1 MVNDSKKVDV
11 EKDIVK
17 VNKLNI
23 DDAFTALTLKYKNL
37 QKKIEKALSA
47 FNVKQQEKRR
57 VLSEEKTKP
66 HVVSQPEKKAKP
78 LPPEDDAAKTEEI
91 TVSAEFWIDK

>member
-37 QKKIEKALSA
+37 QKKIEKAIRILEILL
-47 FNVKQQEKRR
+47 F
-57 VLSEEKTKP
+57 
-66 HVVSQPEKKAKP
+66 
-78 LPPEDDAAKTEEI
+78 DD
-91 TVSAEFWIDK
+91 

>member
-37 QKKIEKALSA
+37 QKKIEK
-47 FNVKQQEKRR
+47 KYRKR
-57 VLSEEKTKP
+57 LT
-66 HVVSQPEKKAKP
+66 
-78 LPPEDDAAKTEEI
+78 TN
-91 TVSAEFWIDK
+91 F

>member
-47 FNVKQQEKRR
+47 FNVKQQRNHTLYRSRKRKQNPYR
-57 VLSEEKTKP
+57 LKMMRQKR
-66 HVVSQPEKKAKP
+66 KK
-78 LPPEDDAAKTEEI
+78 LQ
-91 TVSAEFWIDK
+91 

>member
-37 QKKIEKALSA
+37 QKKNRKS
-47 FNVKQQEKRR
+47 
-57 VLSEEKTKP
+57 TKC
-66 HVVSQPEKKAKP
+66 
-78 LPPEDDAAKTEEI
+78 
-91 TVSAEFWIDK
+91 F

>member
-57 VLSEEKTKP
+57 VLSEEKTKRRQ
-66 HVVSQPEKKAKP
+66 HRRKRSNRRRSVSRQTFKSRRLSLNRRRK
-78 LPPEDDAAKTEEI
+78 
-91 TVSAEFWIDK
+91 